1 MANSILEVMDY
12 PILNISHSI
21 KVNDNSNI
29 GYTCSDR
36 WVEGGVFNI
45 HTKSNTL
52 SAVSASGNPI
62 DVINH
67 NDGVFTFIMPDSDVE
82 ITISN

>member
-1 MANSILEVMDY
+1 M
-12 PILNISHSI
+12 
-21 KVNDNSNI
+21 NDNSNI
-29 GYTCSDR
+29 GYTCFDE

-45 HTKSNTL
+45 HTKST
-52 SAVSASGNPI
+52 AVSAVDASGNSLE
-62 DVINH
+62 VLNH